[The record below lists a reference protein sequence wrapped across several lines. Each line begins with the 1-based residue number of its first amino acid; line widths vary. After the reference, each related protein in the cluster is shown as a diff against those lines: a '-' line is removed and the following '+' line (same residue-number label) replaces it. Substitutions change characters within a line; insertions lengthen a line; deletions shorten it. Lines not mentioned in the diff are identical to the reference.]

1 MLIRVMLYLKFD
13 HSEKCWYR
21 YLIVLCYTGYCKF
34 EMLHLKYGNLC
45 KKYVFLKIMNDV
57 KEIS

>member
-13 HSEKCWYR
+13 
-21 YLIVLCYTGYCKF
+21 LIVLCYTGYCKF